1 MSATTSLPTQLE
13 KIVQSFEACEK
24 DNRLQLLLSYTDKAL
39 ALPEDLAAH
48 GLFKDESCQ
57 TPFFIAAKFENE
69 NPQFYFDAPKD
80 ALMYWAFAGI
90 LTEGL
95 AGTSLA
101 EVLAIANDFYYP
113 MALDTVMAPMQAHT
127 LGVMFMK
134 YKLELQKLESGID
147 SGIDSDID
155 LGIESTQSS

>member
-1 MSATTSLPTQLE
+1 MSTTASLPTCLE

-48 GLFKDESCQ
+48 GLFKDESCK
-57 TPFFIAAKFENE
+57 TPFFIAAKLEKDKA
-69 NPQFYFDAPKD
+69 QFYFDAPKD

-90 LTEGL
+90 LTKGL
-95 AGTSLA
+95 ADTSA
-101 EVLAIANDFYYP
+101 EQVLAIDNNFYYP

-134 YKLELQKLESGID
+134 YKLELEKLES
-147 SGIDSDID
+147 D
-155 LGIESTQSS
+155 L

>member
-1 MSATTSLPTQLE
+1 MSTIASVPMPLE

-24 DNRLQLLLSYTDKAL
+24 DSRLQLLLSYADKAL
-39 ALPEDLAAH
+39 DLPEDLAAH
-48 GLFKDESCQ
+48 GLFKDESCK
-57 TPFFIAAKFENE
+57 TPFFIAAKLENGK
-69 NPQFYFDAPKD
+69 PQFYFDAPKD

-101 EVLAIANDFYYP
+101 EVMAIANDFYYP

-147 SGIDSDID
+147 SN
-155 LGIESTQSS
+155 LEST